1 MPIENILNINVYL
14 FDTKKKLI
22 CDSTI
27 IFYLVN
33 IFRTQILLYISAFL
47 YYYDTLLKQLF
58 IQI

>member
-33 IFRTQILLYISAFL
+33 IYFPYTNIIIY
-47 YYYDTLLKQLF
+47 
-58 IQI
+58 